1 MEPHAETDT
10 TSTRIVTTP
19 PVRHLSLRLPLI
31 VVGALLLTGC
41 FGVALFWVA
50 GGGAELGRQAAEG
63 RLATLM
69 LSAASELADGEDAEA
84 VVRHLTAGREVAYAV
99 VVIDDEVEAAS
110 LPPAVEVQQILEG
123 GGAEVEVGGVR
134 QVSLHGESY
143 LEEAVSVA
151 DGEVVRAAIL
161 RPALPVA
168 FRDRLVVA
176 GGVALAGV
184 FLACLG
190 LALDLGRRVVAPL
203 ERVRAAVRGL
213 GEGDVAAVTEGAAS
227 AEVAHLART
236 VAERGSKLRRLV
248 RSEGERQRMQ
258 EQLMELL
265 RIVSAASEGQLNRR
279 ATVTPDELGS
289 LADAFNTMVSRLASL
304 VSKMRDTSVEVSGA
318 TKSIAGSAETMK
330 SGVDEQSRH
339 IRVTCSLMEAIAA
352 SMREVTDNALAAAE
366 AAGQALQRA
375 KQGEEVVEE
384 TTLSMGQIRST
395 VESAGEKVRR
405 LGQRSIEV
413 GEINQLIEE
422 IANQTNLLAI
432 NTAIEAARAGE
443 HGKGFGVVA
452 DEVQK
457 LAERSTEATAEI
469 SRLISTIQEETREVV
484 AEMEQGRG
492 QVEVGSR
499 QAAEASRALTAIE
512 EVVGEV
518 FVRFQQIS
526 AAVETKAK
534 DTDEVVAGMT
544 TLSQVAATSEEEIT
558 NTVERIR
565 GLATMSDDLVE
576 AVGRFQVE

>member
-1 MEPHAETDT
+1 MEPHADTDT
-10 TSTRIVTTP
+10 TTTRIVSAP
-19 PVRHLSLRLPLI
+19 PVRHLPLRLPLI
-31 VVGALLLTGC
+31 AVVALLLSGC
-41 FGVALFWVA
+41 FAAALFWVA

-63 RLATLM
+63 RLATLL
-69 LSAASELADGEDAEA
+69 LSAASELAEGEDAEV
-84 VVRHLTAGREVAYAV
+84 VVRHLTATEAV
-99 VVIDDEVEAAS
+99 VYAIVVVDHEVEAAS
-110 LPPAVEVQQILEG
+110 LPASVEEKELLAAPPK
-123 GGAEVEVGGVR
+123 GAGGVR
-134 QVSLHGESY
+134 RLRLHGESY
-143 LEEAVSVA
+143 LEGAATVA
-151 DGEVVRAAIL
+151 GSEVVRVAI
-161 RPALPVA
+161 RPPSIPIL
-168 FRDRLVVA
+168 FRDRLAVG
-176 GGVALAGV
+176 GGVALLGV
-184 FLACLG
+184 VLACLWIG
-190 LALDLGRRVVAPL
+190 LDLGRRVVAPV
-203 ERVRAAVRGL
+203 ERVRASVRGL
-213 GEGDVAAVTEGAAS
+213 GERDVAAVTEGAAS
-227 AEVAHLART
+227 EEVARLART

-248 RSEGERQRMQ
+248 RSETERQRMQ

-339 IRVTCSLMEAIAA
+339 IRATCTLMEAIAA
-352 SMREVTDNALAAAE
+352 SMRQVTDNALAAAE

-384 TTLSMGQIRST
+384 TTASMGKIRAT

-405 LGQRSIEV
+405 LGERSIEV

-457 LAERSTEATAEI
+457 LAERSSEATAEI

-492 QVEVGSR
+492 QVEAGSC
-499 QAAEASRALTAIE
+499 QAEEASRALTAIE

-526 AAVETKAK
+526 DAVETKAK
-534 DTDEVVAGMT
+534 DTDAVVAGMT
-544 TLSQVAATSEEEIT
+544 TLSKVAATSEEEIT
-558 NTVERIR
+558 KTVERIR
-565 GLATMSDDLVE
+565 GLATLSDDLVE
-576 AVGRFQVE
+576 VIGRFQVA

>member
-10 TSTRIVTTP
+10 TSTRIVATP

-31 VVGALLLTGC
+31 AGVALLLTGC
-41 FGVALFWVA
+41 LSAALFWMA
-50 GGGAELGRQAAEG
+50 GGGVELGREAAEG

-69 LSAASELADGEDAEA
+69 LSAASELADGDDAEA
-84 VVRHLTAGREVAYAV
+84 VVRRLTATRDVAYAV
-99 VVIDDEVEAAS
+99 VVVGDEVEAAS
-110 LPPAVEVQQILEG
+110 LPPAVEVKEILEG
-123 GGAEVEVGGVR
+123 ATEEVGRVR
-134 QVSLHGESY
+134 EVRLHGETY
-143 LEEAVSVA
+143 LEQAVSVA
-151 DGEVVRAAIL
+151 DGEVVRAAI
-161 RPALPVA
+161 RPPALPVA

-176 GGVALAGV
+176 AGVAFVGI
-184 FLACLG
+184 FLACLW
-190 LALDLGRRVVAPL
+190 LALDLGRRVVTPVA
-203 ERVRAAVRGL
+203 RVRAAVRGL

-330 SGVDEQSRH
+330 HGVDEQSRH
-339 IRVTCSLMEAIAA
+339 IRTTCTLMEAIAA

-384 TTLSMGQIRST
+384 TTLSMGQIRAT

-405 LGQRSIEV
+405 LGERSIEV

-469 SRLISTIQEETREVV
+469 SRLISTIQKETREVV
-484 AEMEQGRG
+484 AEMEQGRS
-492 QVEVGSR
+492 QVEAGSC
-499 QAAEASRALTAIE
+499 QAEEASRALTAIE

-526 AAVETKAK
+526 DAVETKAK

-544 TLSQVAATSEEEIT
+544 TLSKVAATSEEEIT
-558 NTVERIR
+558 KTVERIR

-576 AVGRFQVE
+576 VIGRFQVE

>member
-10 TSTRIVTTP
+10 TSTRIVSTP
-19 PVRHLSLRLPLI
+19 PVRHLFLRLPLI
-31 VVGALLLTGC
+31 AVVALLLSGSLAA
-41 FGVALFWVA
+41 ALFWVA

-63 RLATLM
+63 RLATLL
-69 LSAASELADGEDAEA
+69 LSAASELAEGEDAEA
-84 VVRHLTAGREVAYAV
+84 VVRHLTATEAVVYAV
-99 VVIDDEVEAAS
+99 VVADGEVEAAS
-110 LPPAVEVQQILEG
+110 LPASVEEKELLADPPK
-123 GGAEVEVGGVR
+123 GAGGVR
-134 QVSLHGESY
+134 RLRLHGESY
-143 LEEAVSVA
+143 LEGAATVA
-151 DGEVVRAAIL
+151 GGEVVRVAI
-161 RPALPVA
+161 RPPSIPIL
-168 FRDRLVVA
+168 FRDRLVVG
-176 GGVALAGV
+176 GGVALLGV
-184 FLACLG
+184 VLACLWIG
-190 LALDLGRRVVAPL
+190 LDLGRRVVAPV

-227 AEVAHLART
+227 EEVARLART

-248 RSEGERQRMQ
+248 RSEAERQRMQ

-304 VSKMRDTSVEVSGA
+304 VSKMRDTSVEVSDA

-339 IRVTCSLMEAIAA
+339 IRATCTLMEAIAA

-384 TTLSMGQIRST
+384 TTRSMGKIRAT

-405 LGQRSIEV
+405 LGERSIEV

-457 LAERSTEATAEI
+457 LAERSSEATAEI

-484 AEMEQGRG
+484 AEMAQGRS
-492 QVEVGSR
+492 QVEAGSC
-499 QAAEASRALTAIE
+499 QAEEASRALNAIE
-512 EVVGEV
+512 AVVGEV

-526 AAVETKAK
+526 DAVETKAK

-544 TLSQVAATSEEEIT
+544 TLSKVAATSEEEIT
-558 NTVERIR
+558 KTVERIR
-565 GLATMSDDLVE
+565 GLATMSDDLVK
-576 AVGRFQVE
+576 VIGRFQVA

>member
-1 MEPHAETDT
+1 MEPHAENDT
-10 TSTRIVTTP
+10 TTTRAVTAP
-19 PVRHLSLRLPLI
+19 PVRRLPLRLPLI
-31 VVGALLLTGC
+31 TAVALLLTATA
-41 FGVALFWVA
+41 GVGLLWVA
-50 GGGAELGRQAAEG
+50 HGGQVLGEEAAEG
-63 RLATLM
+63 RLATLL
-69 LSAASELADGEDAEA
+69 LSASSELAGGDDAEA
-84 VVRHLTAGREVAYAV
+84 VVRRLGASRDVAYALV
-99 VVIDDEVEAAS
+99 ASGDEVEAAS
-110 LPPAVEVQQILEG
+110 LPSSMEARELLQDTPDG
-123 GGAEVEVGGVR
+123 RGGVR
-134 QVSLHGESY
+134 PVQHHGERY
-143 LEEAVSVA
+143 LEGWVTVA
-151 DGEVVRAAIL
+151 DGEQVLAGLHA
-161 RPALPVA
+161 PSLPLP

-176 GGVALAGV
+176 AGVILAGIG
-184 FLACLG
+184 LACLG
-190 LALDLGRRVVAPL
+190 IGLDLGRRVIAPV
-203 ERVRAAVRGL
+203 ERVRVAVRRL
-213 GEGDVAAVTEGAAS
+213 GEGDVAAVTEGVAS
-227 AEVAHLART
+227 GEVAGLART
-236 VAERGSKLRRLV
+236 VAERGAKLRRLV
-248 RSEGERQRMQ
+248 RSEAERTRMQ

-265 RIVSAASEGQLNRR
+265 RIVSAASEGQLNLR

-330 SGVDEQSRH
+330 HGVDEQSRH
-339 IRVTCSLMEAIAA
+339 IRATCALMEAIAA

-384 TTLSMGQIRST
+384 TTASMGQIRAT
-395 VESAGEKVRR
+395 VESAVEKVRR
-405 LGQRSIEV
+405 LGERSIEV

-457 LAERSTEATAEI
+457 LAERSSEATAEI

-484 AEMEQGRG
+484 AAMEQGRA

-499 QAAEASRALTAIE
+499 QAEEASRSLTAIE

-526 AAVETKAK
+526 DAVETKAK
-534 DTDEVVAGMT
+534 DTDQVVAGMT
-544 TLSQVAATSEEEIT
+544 TLSEVAATSEEEIT

-576 AVGRFQVE
+576 VIGRFRLE

>member
-1 MEPHAETDT
+1 MQSRPASVATMDRAAAGAVARPDRLTCKPWGRRADEAGMEPNAETDT
-10 TSTRIVTTP
+10 QATRAVTAV
-19 PVRHLSLRLPLI
+19 PVRRLPLCLPLI
-31 VVGALLLTGC
+31 VAVAATLTVGFAAALTAMAHGQTALALGC
-41 FGVALFWVA
+41 TA
-50 GGGAELGRQAAEG
+50 GGI
-63 RLATLM
+63 LA
-69 LSAASELADGEDAEA
+69 
-84 VVRHLTAGREVAYAV
+84 V
-99 VVIDDEVEAAS
+99 
-110 LPPAVEVQQILEG
+110 
-123 GGAEVEVGGVR
+123 
-134 QVSLHGESY
+134 
-143 LEEAVSVA
+143 
-151 DGEVVRAAIL
+151 
-161 RPALPVA
+161 
-168 FRDRLVVA
+168 
-176 GGVALAGV
+176 
-184 FLACLG
+184 CLG
-190 LALDLGRRVVAPL
+190 IAYDLGRRVVAP
-203 ERVRAAVRGL
+203 VAAVRVAMRRL
-213 GEGDVAAVTEGAAS
+213 GEGDVAALTEQVAC
-227 AEVAHLART
+227 AEVAHLAQT

-248 RSEGERQRMQ
+248 RSEEERRRMQ

-265 RIVSAASEGQLNRR
+265 RIVTAASEGQLNRR

-330 SGVDEQSRH
+330 HGVDEQSRH
-339 IRVTCSLMEAIAA
+339 IRATCTLMEAIAA

-384 TTLSMGQIRST
+384 TTVSMGQIRAT
-395 VESAGEKVRR
+395 VESASEKVRR

-469 SRLISTIQEETREVV
+469 SRLISTIQQETREVV
-484 AEMEQGRG
+484 AEMEQGRS

-499 QAAEASRALTAIE
+499 QAVEASRALTAIE
-512 EVVGEV
+512 EVVGQV

-558 NTVERIR
+558 NTVEQIR
-565 GLATMSDDLVE
+565 GLTTMSDDLVE
-576 AVGRFQVE
+576 VIGRFRVE